1 MSFLAT
7 GVTNLF
13 RTYQVK
19 SQLEEDNRLNS
30 PEYIKDSDQFNKW
43 LNNTVLSDKDVL
55 ESYAGD
61 DKFMDI
67 YKDPEK
73 LQDVSD
79 KIRKSI
85 GLNSFWRRDTR
96 EEWFA
101 PSLNKSDINNI
112 ITENIIKRSKQEER
126 NIIDQGKIKLFQES
140 TSKSNAIENFNN
152 ASDNRINKRIQEKIE
167 ESPQAKIVDDFRNGK
182 ITKEEYDKN
191 IKD

>member
-140 TSKSNAIENFNN
+140 TSK
-152 ASDNRINKRIQEKIE
+152 
-167 ESPQAKIVDDFRNGK
+167 
-182 ITKEEYDKN
+182 
-191 IKD
+191 